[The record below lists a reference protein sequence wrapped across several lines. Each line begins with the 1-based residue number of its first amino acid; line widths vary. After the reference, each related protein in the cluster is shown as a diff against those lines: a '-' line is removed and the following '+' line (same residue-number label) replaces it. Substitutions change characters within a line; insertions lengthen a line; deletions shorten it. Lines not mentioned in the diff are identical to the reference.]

1 MTMIKQ
7 LLKAKGR
14 SYVSVSPSET
24 VYSAIE
30 KMAQKEYRVGARY
43 GRGNARGYLH

>member
-7 LLKAKGR
+7 LLKVKGR
-14 SYVSVSPSET
+14 GCITIGPEQT

-30 KMAQKEYRVGARY
+30 KMAENRY
-43 GRGNARGYLH
+43 GWSNARRRLHRT